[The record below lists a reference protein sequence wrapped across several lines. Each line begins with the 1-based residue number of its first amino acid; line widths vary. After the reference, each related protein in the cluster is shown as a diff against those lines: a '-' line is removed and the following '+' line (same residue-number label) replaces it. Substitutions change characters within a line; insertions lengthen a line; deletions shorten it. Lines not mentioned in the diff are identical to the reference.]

1 MIPDGTFP
9 EVLALGPNIEYIRDV
24 LARTVTLTAKG
35 EGYAP
40 VEQLPADADFF
51 RYQQMV
57 NGKTANVTSHTVIQ
71 DCIAENGQDYR
82 FETAE
87 NPIPA
92 LRCRTKDNTT
102 LGRKA

>member
-9 EVLALGPNIEYIRDV
+9 DVLALGPNIEYIRGV
-24 LARTVTLTAKG
+24 LADTVTLTAQG

-40 VEQLPADADFF
+40 VADLDPNADFF
-51 RYQQMV
+51 RYQELV
-57 NGKTANVTSHTVIQ
+57 NGPASGVASHRVIQ
-71 DCIAENGQDYR
+71 DAIAENGRDYR

-87 NPIPA
+87 HPIPA

-102 LGRKA
+102 LGRKV

>member
-1 MIPDGTFP
+1 M
-9 EVLALGPNIEYIRDV
+9 LAD
-24 LARTVTLTAKG
+24 TVTLTARG

-40 VEQLPADADFF
+40 VDELSPDADFF
-51 RYQQMV
+51 RYQEMV
-57 NGKTANVTSHTVIQ
+57 NAPVAGVASHTVIQ
-71 DCIAENGQDYR
+71 DAIAENGQDYR

-92 LRCRTKDNTT
+92 LRSRTKDNTT